1 MADILTSD
9 HFDLLSDEARERSD
23 LQILV
28 EQAEIKVIDR
38 YREVRPDS
46 GFDYDIDGDP
56 LEHDVQL
63 DGWREDDQDRPDTD
77 AMDDDLVRRLRLEIA
92 KLVNHWVD
100 IPDDYVE
107 SVSEG
112 DRSVSYR
119 EIDEVPDDFGSLL
132 RRYDERD
139 VWH

>member
-9 HFDLLSDEARERSD
+9 HFDLLSDDAQSRSD
-23 LQILV
+23 LSILV
-28 EQAEIKVIDR
+28 EQAEMKVIDR
-38 YREVRPDS
+38 YREVRP
-46 GFDYDIDGDP
+46 GD
-56 LEHDVQL
+56 EVEDFFGGSIEGHAVQL
-63 DGWREDDQDRPDTD
+63 DGWREKDDGTPDTA

-92 KLVNHWVD
+92 GLVNHWVD
-100 IPDDYVE
+100 IPDDYID

-112 DRSVSYR
+112 GRSVSYR
-119 EIDEVPDDFGSLL
+119 ETDQVSDDFGSLL